1 MNSECFNYLRKYY
14 SKLQD
19 YLLLKRK
26 LKKNQNSV
34 LISLINTKSNA
45 AYEAL
50 SKSAIQ
56 SMYVPKAFFDHLL
69 SSGYIRRTDI
79 RGYSTITCKGVWKV
93 ENDEG
98 NLHLNTLLGSIDAKF
113 FDVFARAKPL
123 KDKEKIVILS
133 MISVRS
139 FSEKSALDLK
149 KDDRI
154 LTELQEL
161 IVSAYRLLQRH
172 NVIGS
177 LTEDK
182 IFGAKG
188 NEHPVSNLIRHTD
201 TLKKIT
207 QGIFKS
213 VRPQKYY
220 LDLFKDSDISVES
233 LVFLFDL
240 IVKDK
245 LTFQFVNDLKKF
257 CLESAYKKSAYLYDF
272 SKHTFTRPEY
282 DEFVPEAIERCFAK
296 CKT

>member
-19 YLLLKRK
+19 YLVLKRK
-26 LKKNQNSV
+26 LKQNSV
-34 LISLINTKSNA
+34 LISLLNIKSNA

-56 SMYVPKAFFDHLL
+56 SMHVPKAFFDHLL
-69 SSGYIRRTDI
+69 SIGYIRRTDI
-79 RGYSTITCKGVWKV
+79 HGYSTITCKGVWKV
-93 ENDEG
+93 EDDEG
-98 NLHLNTLLGSIDAKF
+98 NLNLNKLLGSIDAKF
-113 FDVFARAKPL
+113 FDVFARARSL
-123 KDKEKIVILS
+123 TDKEKIVILS

-139 FSEKSALDLK
+139 FSENSALDLK
-149 KDDRI
+149 KEDRV

-172 NVIGS
+172 NIIGS

-201 TLKKIT
+201 PLQKKT
-207 QGIFKS
+207 RGIFKN
-213 VRPQKYY
+213 VWPQKYY
-220 LDLFKDSDISVES
+220 LDLFKDSDISEEG
-233 LVFLFDL
+233 LVFLFGL
-240 IVKDK
+240 IVKDQF
-245 LTFQFVNDLKKF
+245 TFQLVNDLKKF
-257 CLESAYKKSAYLYDF
+257 CLENAYKKSAYLYDF
-272 SKHTFTRPEY
+272 SKHIFTKPEY